1 MKSLSIAATGMQA
14 QELNVEV
21 ISNDLANV
29 NTTAYK
35 RRRAEFQD
43 LLYQTQQRMG
53 ASSSSVDTI
62 IPAGIQIGLGVNTGA
77 IYRITE
83 QGELTQTSNT
93 YDLAI
98 GGKGYFVVDL
108 PDGDIAYTR
117 AGTFSLNADGLIVTQ
132 DGFTVSPGITV
143 PLETTNVSINE
154 EGEVIVT
161 LNNEATTQNVGQ
173 FDLAI
178 FVNEAGLDSIGNN
191 LLTETE
197 ASGVPILGTANVDDY
212 GNLLQG
218 FLESSNVDPITA
230 LTDLIAAQRGYELNS
245 QVIQTADEMMQTAN
259 QAKS

>member
-1 MKSLSIAATGMQA
+1 M
-14 QELNVEV
+14 
-21 ISNDLANV
+21 
-29 NTTAYK
+29 
-35 RRRAEFQD
+35 
-43 LLYQTQQRMG
+43 
-53 ASSSSVDTI
+53 
-62 IPAGIQIGLGVNTGA
+62 
-77 IYRITE
+77 
-83 QGELTQTSNT
+83 
-93 YDLAI
+93 
-98 GGKGYFVVDL
+98 
-108 PDGDIAYTR
+108 
-117 AGTFSLNADGLIVTQ
+117 
-132 DGFTVSPGITV
+132 

-173 FDLAI
+173 FDLDI

-218 FLESSNVDPITA
+218 FLESSNVDSITA

-259 QAKS
+259 QAKSKLG